1 MSRLFKLL
9 KSTKQSS
16 MKKIKMFLFLGV
28 LLGSFSLIHD
38 YYLSTTTLKWVPA
51 KQQLQMTSRF
61 FLEDI
66 EALMREKTGQKV
78 IFSPDSNPEK
88 IDAFVKE
95 FYLNN
100 LTISLDG
107 GKQKIDYLG
116 REYQDDL
123 LVVYAEIV
131 LPSNELKRLEVKA
144 TFLTNFLKGQ
154 QNIFHIISPNQKKSF
169 LLNHKKPSLVL
180 GFNK

>member
-9 KSTKQSS
+9 KNTKQNS
-16 MKKIKMFLFLGV
+16 MKKIKVFLFLSV
-28 LLGSFSLIHD
+28 LLSSFSVIHD

-66 EALMREKTGQKV
+66 EALMQEKTGQKMV
-78 IFSPDSNPEK
+78 FSPDSNPAQ
-88 IDAFVKE
+88 IDAFVKD

-100 LTISLDG
+100 LAITLDG
-107 GKQKIDYLG
+107 GQQNIDYLG

-123 LVVYAEIV
+123 LVIYAEIV

-144 TFLTNFLKGQ
+144 TFLTDFLSGQ
-154 QNIFHIISPNQKKSF
+154 QNIIHVSSPNQKKSF
-169 LLNHKKPSLVL
+169 LLSHKKTAF
-180 GFNK
+180 GFML

>member
-9 KSTKQSS
+9 KNTKQNS
-16 MKKIKMFLFLGV
+16 MKKNKLFLFLSV
-28 LLGSFSLIHD
+28 LLSSFSLIHD

-66 EALMREKTGQKV
+66 EALMQEKTGQKV
-78 IFSPDSNPEK
+78 VFSPDSNPEK

-100 LTISLDG
+100 LAISLDEG
-107 GKQKIDYLG
+107 QQNIDYLG

-123 LVVYAEIV
+123 LVVYAEII
-131 LPSNELKRLEVKA
+131 LPSKKLKHLEVEA
-144 TFLTNFLKGQ
+144 TFLTDFLSGQ
-154 QNIFHIISPNQKKSF
+154 QNIIHVSSPNQKKSF
-169 LLNHKKPSLVL
+169 LLTHKKPTLNFRL
-180 GFNK
+180 Q

>member
-1 MSRLFKLL
+1 M
-9 KSTKQSS
+9 
-16 MKKIKMFLFLGV
+16 V
-28 LLGSFSLIHD
+28 HE

-51 KQQLQMTSRF
+51 KQQLQITSRF

-66 EALMREKTGQKV
+66 EALMQEKTGQKV
-78 IFSPDSNPEK
+78 VFSPDSNPAE

-100 LTISLDG
+100 LAITLDG
-107 GKQKIDYLG
+107 GQQKMDYLG

-131 LPSNELKRLEVKA
+131 LPSKELKRLNVKA
-144 TFLTNFLKGQ
+144 TFLTNFLSGQ
-154 QNIFHIISPNQKKSF
+154 QNIIHISAPKQKKSF
-169 LLNHKKPSLVL
+169 LLTHKKSAFEYTLQ
-180 GFNK
+180 